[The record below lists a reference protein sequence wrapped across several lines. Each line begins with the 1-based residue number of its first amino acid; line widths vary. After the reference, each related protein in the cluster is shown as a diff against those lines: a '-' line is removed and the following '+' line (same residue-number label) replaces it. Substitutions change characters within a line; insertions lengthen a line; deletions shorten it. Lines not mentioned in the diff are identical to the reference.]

1 MADTKKSNNGLARH
15 VRYGVYG
22 LYIGFVLSRA
32 GFADFGEVHQMFT
45 FTDFNLFLTFCGGVG
60 VSAMAYWSL
69 LRMRGI
75 TGNKYHSGTIA
86 GGLVFGVGWAITG
99 ACPTLA
105 LVMIGGGQIA
115 AIATLI
121 GVLLG
126 TWVYPKIHARFFGWD
141 SGVCGL

>member
-1 MADTKKSNNGLARH
+1 
-15 VRYGVYG
+15 
-22 LYIGFVLSRA
+22 
-32 GFADFGEVHQMFT
+32 MFT

-60 VSAMAYWSL
+60 VSAAAYWSL

-75 TGNKYHSGTIA
+75 ASNSYHPGTIA

-115 AIATLI
+115 AFATLI
-121 GVLLG
+121 GVLIG
-126 TWVYPKIHARFFGWD
+126 TWVYPQIHRRYFGWD